1 MFLQKSSFSPF
12 PLVRIKR
19 DFNSRRLNLSTRNSR
34 RKGVRRHPLP
44 LRHKERNGVV
54 PRATTIELLI
64 WRANA
69 RTLLN
74 EALCGGLTVI
84 GLSV

>member
-19 DFNSRRLNLSTRNSR
+19 DFNSRQINLSLNNSR
-34 RKGVRRHPLP
+34 LQGGRRHPLP

-54 PRATTIELLI
+54 LRATTIELLI
-64 WRANA
+64 
-69 RTLLN
+69 
-74 EALCGGLTVI
+74 
-84 GLSV
+84 